1 MQSGLDFA
9 VAGIPVR
16 VLPTFFLVSIL
27 LGLGYGDALLV
38 GLWVAV
44 VFASIL
50 IHELGH
56 AAVYRWF
63 GSDAAIVLHSFGGL
77 TLGRSLSLGRDLVV
91 SLAGPAASLLVGVP
105 LLGLAASGTVTGQ
118 TGEAVLMMAIWVN
131 VGWALINL
139 LPILPLDGGQALVSL
154 LSMITKRDAT
164 RLVHAVSVV
173 VAGIAVYLAVQAGL
187 LYAAVLAGLFLLI
200 NVHALSQRQPW
211 RPAHP
216 ATPAQTDPRDLAPAQ
231 ADPSDR
237 APAGG
242 HLADPRP
249 LASPAPVA
257 PPVPVAPPAEPAGR
271 GSGAETSPPSAAP
284 ISRQPM
290 VGRRSL
296 DDEVASAIKAVVGN
310 EPELAL
316 IAIARVRA
324 HGLTTEQAV
333 RANELEAWAWMQRG
347 DLASAVPFIEAVP
360 VGDPARALLEA
371 GRAGLAGQG
380 WDEAR
385 RLADPRGEGAALS
398 ARFLSTLLPA
408 DGPGEPTE

>member
-1 MQSGLDFA
+1 MQSGLAFA

-38 GLWVAV
+38 GLWVTV

-56 AAVYRWF
+56 AAAYRWF

-118 TGEAVLMMAIWVN
+118 TGEAVLTMAIWVN

-164 RLVHAVSVV
+164 RLVNAVSVV
-173 VAGIAVYLAVQAGL
+173 VAGVAVYLAVQAGL

-211 RPAHP
+211 RPARP
-216 ATPAQTDPRDLAPAQ
+216 ARSARTDPG
-231 ADPSDR
+231 DR
-237 APAGG
+237 APAGR

-249 LASPAPVA
+249 VTSPAPVA

-284 ISRQPM
+284 VSRPPI

-296 DDEVASAIKAVVGN
+296 DDEVASAIKAVVAN

-324 HGLTTEQAV
+324 HGLTAEQTV
-333 RANELEAWAWMQRG
+333 RADELEAWAWMQRG
-347 DLASAVPFIEAVP
+347 DLPSAAPFIEAVP

-380 WDEAR
+380 WEEAR
-385 RLADPRGEGAALS
+385 RLADPHGEGAALS
-398 ARFLSTLLPA
+398 ARFLSTMLPA
-408 DGPGEPTE
+408 DGQGEPAE